1 MGCDK
6 MLPPQRDSG
15 KLEQPLDM
23 IPLPGGKAWDGRIA
37 YLDRDG
43 VINRGF
49 EDYVNSVD
57 QVELLPMAAK
67 SIGELRRSGFRV
79 CVVTNQ
85 SPVGRGLW
93 SRENLASIHSEIRR
107 LLLLDDKDAHL
118 DLVLHSPYAPWENS
132 WARKPNPGMLEAGR
146 QILENAEKSPGSVN
160 NLFFGNDWKDRPD
173 ESSSIMVGD
182 LPTDMM
188 AAEAHGVRGLRCEPE
203 IGLYGV
209 IMDVLGVKK

>member
-1 MGCDK
+1 MGCDT

-15 KLEQPLDM
+15 KLEQPLDLM
-23 IPLPGGKAWDGRIA
+23 PLPDMKAWDGRIA

-57 QVELLPMAAK
+57 EVELLPMAAK

-107 LLLLDDKDAHL
+107 LLLIDDKDAHL

-132 WARKPNPGMLEAGR
+132 WARKPNPGMLEASR
-146 QILENAEKSPGSVN
+146 QIMNHAHSDSSLSGLTILYGP
-160 NLFFGNDWKDRPD
+160 DWKDRPS
-173 ESSSIMVGD
+173 EEGSVMVGD
-182 LPTDMM
+182 RGVDMK
-188 AAEAHGVRGLRCEPE
+188 ASAEF
-203 IGLYGV
+203 GV
-209 IMDVLGVKK
+209 IGYRCDPDDGIGGVIESILG